1 MIGTALQRAVQ
12 QAACG
17 LLTLLVLAT
26 GLVSPTLAAS
36 EDDRL
41 AISRTKGTPMGAIG
55 MVLRLDAD
63 GAEAGTGFL
72 VSPCHVMTAAHVVDG
87 SNGISENQV
96 LLFFVGSGNLGPA
109 DMKSD
114 YFGAL
119 SPARPLVWG
128 DYKDSSKGSTAE
140 RVAAF
145 RQSNWHDWALLK
157 LDRCLGDDG
166 FGHFDLLP
174 MTTRDFTRAGGFR
187 SVTAVGLPADRG
199 NDRLTV
205 DPACSLLGQ
214 VNAAGWQHDCTT
226 MPGNSGGPVL
236 AARPEPGE
244 EWPRVLAITVA
255 SVGLPESVDGSLTP
269 QVIDPTNPKYLD
281 LLATAVPVSAFLPA
295 IAPYLPEDSR
305 VKAYLTRL
313 QGDLAGNAAGNDTG
327 YDVEAPQAAI
337 DDLTAALAREPN
349 NPLLLIRRGQ
359 WREAAKEETLALADY
374 SAALSADPNS
384 APALRSR
391 ALLRAAR
398 DDKMLAD
405 AKAALADLDRLIAR
419 FPDLVDLRVERGGLR
434 AAEYEYTEAIADF
447 DAVLKAEPNNILALL
462 SRANAR
468 METGDFTGA
477 EADYAAAIK
486 AEPELAFIYVQRAHF
501 HARAGDLK
509 QAFADIDQAL
519 KIEPDMPSA
528 INGRAVLY
536 LHSGGADLALAD
548 ANRAIELDP
557 ESGPGIALRGSIRQ
571 ILGDLE
577 GAIADFR
584 KAGELDPKEPF
595 DPLLL
600 SLALSEAGRPA
611 EARTELQNLLKRWPQ
626 DEWPGPLARHLLG
639 QMSAADLAKRVDE
652 GNATLRAYQTFDR
665 HFYLGMTAY
674 NAGDKARAREHLAAA
689 VALDLSQFLE
699 FDIAR
704 AYLERLGGPAYLN
717 QTN

>member
-1 MIGTALQRAVQ
+1 MTGRALQRSLRNVA
-12 QAACG
+12 
-17 LLTLLVLAT
+17 L
-26 GLVSPTLAAS
+26 GLVALLALTTHLVPTAWAAGD
-36 EDDRL
+36 DDRL
-41 AISRTKGTPMGAIG
+41 SINRIKGTPMGAIG

-72 VSPCHVMTAAHVVDG
+72 VSPCHVMTAAHVVAG
-87 SNGISENQV
+87 ANGISEAQV
-96 LLFFVGSGNLGPA
+96 LLFFAGTGNLGPA

-114 YFGAL
+114 FFGAL

-128 DYKDSSKGSTAE
+128 DYKDTDKGSTAE

-145 RQSNWHDWALLK
+145 RQSNWNDWTLLK
-157 LDRCLGDDG
+157 LDRCLGDEG
-166 FGHFDLLP
+166 FGYFDLLP
-174 MTTRDFTRAGGFR
+174 VTTRDFTRAGGLR
-187 SVTAVGLPADRG
+187 AVTAVGLPVDRG

-255 SVGLPESVDGSLTP
+255 SVGLPKNVDGSLTP
-269 QVIDPTNPKYLD
+269 QVIDPTNPNYLD

-305 VKAYLTRL
+305 VKSYLTRL
-313 QGDLAGNAAGNDTG
+313 ESDPAGAAIGDTG

-337 DDLTAALAREPN
+337 DDLSTALARQPN
-349 NPLLLIRRGQ
+349 NPLLLVRRGQ
-359 WREAAKEETLALADY
+359 WREAAEEQALALADY
-374 SAALSADPNS
+374 SAALAADPNAAS
-384 APALRSR
+384 ALRSR

-405 AKAALADLDRLIAR
+405 AKAAMADLDRLIAR

-434 AAEYEYTEAIADF
+434 AAEYEYSEAITDF
-447 DAVLKAEPNNILALL
+447 DTVLKAEPNNILALL

-468 METGDFTGA
+468 METGDFPGA
-477 EADYAAAIK
+477 EADYAAAIE
-486 AEPELAFIYVQRAHF
+486 AEPDLAFVYVQRAHF
-501 HARAGDLK
+501 HARAGDLE
-509 QAFADIDQAL
+509 QAFADIDLAL
-519 KIEPDMPSA
+519 EIEPEMPSA
-528 INGRAVLY
+528 INGRAALY

-557 ESGPGIALRGSIRQ
+557 ENGPGTALRGSIRQ
-571 ILGDLE
+571 ILGDLD

-600 SLALSEAGRPA
+600 FLALSEAGRPA
-611 EARTELQNLLKRWPQ
+611 EARAELQKLLDRWPA

-639 QMSAADLAKRVDE
+639 QISAAELEKRAGD

-665 HFYLGMTAY
+665 HFYLGMTALI
-674 NAGDKARAREHLAAA
+674 AGDADEARAHLAAA